1 MKPTL
6 VSILTTI
13 VLFVGTLQPSV
24 AAMYTPISYPH
35 TAVRKEAIVFIT
47 PKEKARTM
55 AKSEMRKMYPKT
67 WKKQWSALAKLWGKE
82 SAWNHR
88 ADNPH
93 SSAYGIAQVLKT
105 PHGST
110 IEYQVS
116 MGLKYIEHRYG
127 TPARA
132 WKFHQRHNYY

>member
-24 AAMYTPISYPH
+24 AAMSTPIFPH
-35 TAVRKEAIVFIT
+35 PIEAKREAIVFIT

-55 AKSEMRKMYPKT
+55 AKSKVRKMYPKT

-116 MGLKYIEHRYG
+116 KGLEYIVHRYG

-132 WKFHQRHNYY
+132 WDFWQKNNYY